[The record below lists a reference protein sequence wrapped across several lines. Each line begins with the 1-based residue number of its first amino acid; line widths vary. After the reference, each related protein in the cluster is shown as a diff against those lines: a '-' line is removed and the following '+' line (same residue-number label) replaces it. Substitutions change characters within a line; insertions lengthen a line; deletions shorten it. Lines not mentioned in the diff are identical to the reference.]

1 MELKDYIK
9 AYRAK
14 HDLTME
20 QFAALSSLSKG
31 YISMLE
37 KGQNPQTKRKI
48 VPSITALNNI
58 ARAMNIDLNELLETI
73 DDLEVSLDKEAEPT
87 SSNKLALSPQ
97 EETII
102 KKYRQLDADG
112 KEDVDDYID
121 MKLAKLQR
129 KAEEEEMK
137 LG

>member
-129 KAEEEEMK
+129 KAEEEERN

>member
-9 AYRAK
+9 AYRAR
-14 HDLTME
+14 HELTME
-20 QFAALSSLSKG
+20 QFAVLSSLSKG

-58 ARAMNIDLNELLETI
+58 ARAMNMDLNELLETI
-73 DDLEVSLDKEAEPT
+73 DDLEISLDKEAEPT
-87 SSNKLALSPQ
+87 PNNKLTLSSQ

-129 KAEEEEMK
+129 KAEEEELK
-137 LG
+137 LR

>member
-37 KGQNPQTKRKI
+37 KGQKPQTKRKI

-102 KKYRQLDADG
+102 KKYRQLNADG
-112 KEDVDDYID
+112 KARVEYVLD
-121 MKLAKLQR
+121 MEYNFATELAEK
-129 KAEEEEMK
+129 EEQN

>member
-1 MELKDYIK
+1 MSDKELDELIAKIKNKRLSLNLSYQELANLTGLSKSTLQRYETGYIK
-9 AYRAK
+9 KVPINQIRTLAK
-14 HDLTME
+14 ALGTTPGYLMGWE
-20 QFAALSSLSKG
+20 EAPKNFQLSS
-31 YISMLE
+31 
-37 KGQNPQTKRKI
+37 
-48 VPSITALNNI
+48 
-58 ARAMNIDLNELLETI
+58 
-73 DDLEVSLDKEAEPT
+73 
-87 SSNKLALSPQ
+87 Q

-129 KAEEEEMK
+129 KAEEEERN

>member
-112 KEDVDDYID
+112 KDRINRQLDFELYQIN
-121 MKLAKLQR
+121 QS
-129 KAEEEEMK
+129 AEKEERN

>member
-14 HDLTME
+14 HELTME
-20 QFAALSSLSKG
+20 QFAVLSSLSKG

-58 ARAMNIDLNELLETI
+58 ARAMNMDLNELLETI
-73 DDLEVSLDKEAEPT
+73 DDLEISLDKEAEPT
-87 SSNKLALSPQ
+87 PNNKFALSSQ
-97 EETII
+97 EETLIM
-102 KKYRQLDADG
+102 KYRQLDDDG
-112 KEDVDDYID
+112 KEDVDDYVD

-129 KAEEEEMK
+129 KAEEDEMK

>member
-9 AYRAK
+9 AYREK

-102 KKYRQLDADG
+102 KKYRQLDDDG
-112 KEDVDDYID
+112 KEDVDDYVE

-129 KAEEEEMK
+129 KAEEEERD